1 MALTDVA
8 LCSHALIRIGARP
21 ISSFADGTTEADVA
35 GTLYGSIRDDLLS
48 SYGWSFATGQEVL
61 NQLAQNPEA
70 DYDFAYQLPND
81 FLRALSA
88 GHNGRGRGLDFRINK
103 DTLQTD
109 SSGVLLTYIFRPD
122 ESAFP
127 PFFDAALIALL
138 AAEFVIPITES
149 TSRADV
155 FMKLAEQSYARAKQV
170 DAQQDTPSR
179 LEQFSL
185 IDARS

>member
-8 LCSHALIRIGARP
+8 LCSHALVKIGAHP
-21 ISSFADGTTEADVA
+21 ITSFSDNSTEADVA
-35 GTLYGSIRDDLLS
+35 GLLYGTVRDELLS
-48 SYGWSFATGQEVL
+48 SYGWSFATAQTILTE
-61 NQLAQNPEA
+61 LAQAPTA
-70 DYDFAYQLPND
+70 DYDNAFQLPND

-88 GHNGRGRGLDFRINK
+88 GTNGRGRGAEFRINQN
-103 DTLQTD
+103 TLQ
-109 SSGVLLTYIFRPD
+109 SNAENVLLTYIYRPD

-127 PFFDAALIALL
+127 PFFDAALIARL

-149 TSRADV
+149 TSRAQAYL
-155 FMKLAEQSYARAKQV
+155 KIAEDAFSKARQI
-170 DAQQDTPSR
+170 DAQQDTPQR

>member
-122 ESAFP
+122 ESA
-127 PFFDAALIALL
+127 
-138 AAEFVIPITES
+138 
-149 TSRADV
+149 SRADV